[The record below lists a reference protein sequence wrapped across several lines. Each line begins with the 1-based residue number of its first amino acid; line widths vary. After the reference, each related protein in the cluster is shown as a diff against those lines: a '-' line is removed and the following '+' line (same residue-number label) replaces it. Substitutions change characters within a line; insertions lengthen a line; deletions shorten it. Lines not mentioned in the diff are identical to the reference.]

1 MANRSAQQQSRKGA
15 EESATALFSQSRA
28 SKPVPSFSYLP
39 YKYVKQLIQGG
50 ALPIVNDIPR
60 MIEEFKKPESGHSL
74 SFAELM
80 AHMIMSAISS
90 EVIQC
95 ENKIQ
100 LSDDFYNECVLS
112 FEHTTGIVSE
122 DRELGIIH
130 AKQLMMMLKKLGIVK
145 IRNGKA
151 SVSFKQNHLYDKL
164 FSSFWN
170 MTKWSELFPSM
181 PSTAALM
188 QDDRYLL
195 AELLLSRKG
204 SFCVDDIA
212 ADYFS
217 NAGLFFKEKMLYI
230 SFFDFSFFTWM
241 RNFGIV
247 RFSDSQ
253 DGRVRAELTEWGRW
267 YLSSIE

>member
-1 MANRSAQQQSRKGA
+1 MGNRSAQQQTRKGA
-15 EESATALFSQSRA
+15 EESSAALFSQSRA
-28 SKPVPSFSYLP
+28 SKAVPSFSYLP
-39 YKYVKQLIQGG
+39 YDYVKQLIQGG
-50 ALPIVNDIPR
+50 ALPIVNDMPR
-60 MIEEFKKPESGHSL
+60 MSEKIQKPGNGHSL
-74 SFAELM
+74 SYAEIM

-90 EVIQC
+90 EVVHC

-100 LSDDFYNECVLS
+100 LSDDFYNNCVHS
-112 FEHTTGIVSE
+112 YDRMTGTVSE

-130 AKQLMMMLKKLGIVK
+130 AKQVMMMLKRLGIVK
-145 IRNGKA
+145 IRSGKA
-151 SVSFKQNHLYDKL
+151 TVSFKQNHLYDRL

-170 MTKWSELFPSM
+170 LSKWSELFPSM
-181 PSTAALM
+181 PATAASM

-204 SFCVDDIA
+204 CFCVDDIA

-217 NAGLFFKEKMLYI
+217 NAGFSSKERMLYI

-247 RFSDSQ
+247 RFSDLN
-253 DGRVRAELTEWGRW
+253 DERVWAELTEWGRW
-267 YLSSIE
+267 YLSSLE

>member
-1 MANRSAQQQSRKGA
+1 MANRSAQQQSHKGA
-15 EESATALFSQSRA
+15 EESAAALFSQSRA
-28 SKPVPSFSYLP
+28 LKPVPSFSYLP
-39 YKYVKQLIQGG
+39 YDYVKQLIQGG
-50 ALPIVNDIPR
+50 ALPIVNDNPR
-60 MIEEFKKPESGHSL
+60 MSEEIQKPDEGHSL
-74 SFAELM
+74 SYAELM
-80 AHMIMSAISS
+80 AHMIMSAISA
-90 EVIQC
+90 ETVRC

-100 LSDDFYNECVLS
+100 LSDDFYNNCVLS
-112 FEHTTGIVSE
+112 FERTTGIISE
-122 DRELGIIH
+122 DRELSIIH

-145 IRNGKA
+145 IRSAKA
-151 SVSFKQNHLYDKL
+151 TVSFKQNHLYDRL

-170 MTKWSELFPSM
+170 LSKWSELFPSM
-181 PSTAALM
+181 PATAASM

-204 SFCVDDIA
+204 CFCVDDIA

-217 NAGLFFKEKMLYI
+217 NAGFSFKERMLYI

-247 RFSDSQ
+247 RFCDSQ

-267 YLSSIE
+267 YLASIE